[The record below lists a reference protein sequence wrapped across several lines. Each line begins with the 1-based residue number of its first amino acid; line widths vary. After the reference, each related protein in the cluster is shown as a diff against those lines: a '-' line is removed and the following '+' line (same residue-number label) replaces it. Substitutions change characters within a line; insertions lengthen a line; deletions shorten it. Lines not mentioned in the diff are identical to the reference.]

1 MHCVSRMSKTHWKGG
16 ERIIEKGSV
25 GTSLFLL
32 ESGLALAISNG
43 TVVEELAE
51 VCVAV
56 CCSVLQCVAVWCSE
70 LLLPFRMGLSLNSS
84 LRCVLQCA
92 VACCSVLQCVA
103 VWCSELLLPFRMGLL
118 LNSSLRCVLQCAVAC
133 CSVLQCVAVSCS
145 CHFEWDSY

>member
-56 CCSVLQCVAVWCSE
+56 CCSVLQCVAVC
-70 LLLPFRMGLSLNSS
+70 
-84 LRCVLQCA
+84 
-92 VACCSVLQCVA
+92 
-103 VWCSELLLPFRMGLL
+103 CSELLLPFRMGLL
-118 LNSSLRCVLQCAVAC
+118 LRSLLRFALQCVAVC
-133 CSVLQCVAVSCS
+133 CSVLQRVEMFCS
-145 CHFEWDSY
+145 ICIYMNLYIYVD

>member
-1 MHCVSRMSKTHWKGG
+1 MVVFAYRRPDKSRMHCVSRMSKTHWKGG

-56 CCSVLQCVAVWCSE
+56 CCSVLQCVA
-70 LLLPFRMGLSLNSS
+70 
-84 LRCVLQCA
+84 
-92 VACCSVLQCVA
+92 ACCSVLQ
-103 VWCSELLLPFRMGLL
+103 RG
-118 LNSSLRCVLQCAVAC
+118 
-133 CSVLQCVAVSCS
+133 AVSCS
-145 CHFEWDSY
+145 CHFERDCF